1 VPWLPISLIAESV
14 TPLGSAAGDITS
26 YILGYGVLG
35 VAAVLLVLRVIVPGK
50 SVDEAVQRGRA
61 DLVAENQRLIAENAR
76 LISERDAA
84 LKIAQEQVVPLL
96 TSFVGTTSA
105 LLPLLQDLVAM
116 REVLGRDSRRGR
128 GDQ

>member
-1 VPWLPISLIAESV
+1 MPWLSFALLATSV
-14 TPLGSAAGDITS
+14 TPLGAATGDIVS
-26 YILGYGVLG
+26 YVLGYGVLG
-35 VAAVLLVLRVIVPGK
+35 VGAVLLVLRVIVPGK
-50 SVDEAVQRGRA
+50 SVDEAVERGRT
-61 DLVAENQRLIAENAR
+61 DLVTENQRLIADNAR

-116 REVLGRDSRRGR
+116 REDLRRNTR
-128 GDQ
+128 RIGDR